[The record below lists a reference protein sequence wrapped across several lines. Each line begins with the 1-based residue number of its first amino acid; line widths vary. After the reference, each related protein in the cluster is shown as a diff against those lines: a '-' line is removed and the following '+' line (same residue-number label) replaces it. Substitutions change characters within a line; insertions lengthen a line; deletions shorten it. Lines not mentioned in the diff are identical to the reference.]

1 MKKKKKKKTA
11 FDLDAAL
18 AAEETAE
25 TSEVANEESTKDDLG
40 DMDADLDLENFGK
53 KKKKKKKPFVN
64 LDDEASG
71 STEQRDG
78 EAGEGE
84 QGDAEVAG
92 GEGLEFDFGTKKKKK
107 KKKDLNDI
115 LKDEEEADKENGKL
129 SSQFL
134 CVFQKK
140 ITVTDFTCLTDFE
153 PCENVEEIGICS
165 VCFSTF
171 VCKILS
177 NAQF

>member
-18 AAEETAE
+18 AAEGGATESADAE
-25 TSEVANEESTKDDLG
+25 AAGNEEASKLDELG

-71 STEQRDG
+71 SAEQKDG
-78 EAGEGE
+78 DSHELGE
-84 QGDAEVAG
+84 QGDAEPQG

-115 LKDEEEADKENGKL
+115 LKDEEEADKENGK
-129 SSQFL
+129 
-134 CVFQKK
+134 
-140 ITVTDFTCLTDFE
+140 CLF
-153 PCENVEEIGICS
+153 
-165 VCFSTF
+165 
-171 VCKILS
+171 
-177 NAQF
+177 